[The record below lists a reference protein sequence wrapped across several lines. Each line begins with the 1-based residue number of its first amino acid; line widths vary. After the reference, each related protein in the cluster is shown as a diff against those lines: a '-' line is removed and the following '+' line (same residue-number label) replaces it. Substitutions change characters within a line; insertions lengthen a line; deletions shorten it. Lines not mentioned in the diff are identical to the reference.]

1 MATKRKIS
9 ELPVCTTFKGLFTI
23 GVDAL
28 NNSVKVS
35 LEFIDTTLTNLKN
48 SVTET
53 IRNAEKAT
61 SDAQTATTQ
70 ANTARDSANSS
81 AASARQATSECQ
93 TATEASIEATEE
105 CRDVINAA
113 AQVEMLAL
121 IPTSMSVK
129 YPEHITFGNTISNY
143 IQAILSPKIVLP
155 NVMYLGDNKVVSV
168 APNGLIS
175 VLGKGTSV
183 IHVIPTCN
191 VALYKTIQIKV
202 IAPTARLV
210 TRSSIRLTASGNFRL
225 N

>member
-1 MATKRKIS
+1 MAIKRKIS
-9 ELPVCTTFKGLFTI
+9 ELPVSTTFKGLFTI

-28 NNSVKVS
+28 NKSVKVS
-35 LEFIDTTLTNLKN
+35 LEFIDTTLTSLKN

-53 IRNAEKAT
+53 IKNAESAT
-61 SDAQTATTQ
+61 TAANTATTQ
-70 ANTARDSANSS
+70 ANTAMDSANS
-81 AASARQATSECQ
+81 AATSARQATSECQ
-93 TATEASIEATEE
+93 NATEASIEATKE

-113 AQVEMLAL
+113 SQVEALSL
-121 IPTSMSVK
+121 IPTAMLVK
-129 YPEHITFGNTISNY
+129 YPEHITFGNVRSNY
-143 IQAILSPKIVLP
+143 IEAVLTPKIVRH
-155 NVMYLGDNKVVSV
+155 NVMYLGDNKVISV

-175 VLGKGTSV
+175 VLGKGTSM

-202 IAPTARLV
+202 IAPTVRLV

>member
-28 NNSVKVS
+28 NKSVKVS
-35 LEFIDTTLTNLKN
+35 LEFIDTTLTSLKN

-53 IRNAEKAT
+53 IQNAEKAT
-61 SDAQTATTQ
+61 SAAQTATTQ

-81 AASARQATSECQ
+81 AASAIQATSECQ

-113 AQVEMLAL
+113 AQIEMLAL

-129 YPEHITFGNTISNY
+129 YPEYITFGNIRSNY

-155 NVMYLGDNKVVSV
+155 NVMYLGDNKAVSV

-210 TRSSIRLTASGNFRL
+210 TRSSLRLTASGNFRL